1 MNNLKKLI
9 QINQDRFKKLLNNQE
24 SKKLKEGC
32 YVYELE
38 ADTTIPSEFIM
49 MTHFFGDIN
58 LGLQDKIVKYIRKK
72 QNNQGGWPLFHEG
85 PSDLSAS
92 VKAYFALKLAGE
104 NVDSEFMV
112 RAKNLILKLGGAEK
126 VNVFTKISLAMFG
139 QISWDSVPF
148 MPIEIIRF
156 PNWFPFNIYKISYWS
171 RTVLVPLLVIMHRKV
186 IASNPNNTS
195 INELFVNSENK
206 FKKIKLSSEKKL
218 SSKIF
223 LIFDDLAR
231 MIFPLFPKSLKKKCE
246 FDAIKWTIER
256 LNDKDGLGGIFPA
269 MVNSVIAL
277 HSVNKIKYK
286 KQITLGNKAI
296 SRLIVE
302 KKEFAYCQ
310 PCFSPIWDSGWMGIV
325 HLENGLVPDDLTNW
339 FLKKEIKTI
348 GDWSHNK
355 TNIKPGGWAFQFNNN
370 YYPDV
375 DDTALVGMFLDRYNK
390 IRKRKAVSDAIERTR
405 KWIIAMQSKNGGW
418 GAFDIDNTHYLLNS
432 IPFADHGALL
442 DPPTADV
449 SARCL
454 SFLKQLNNPKDE
466 LFINKAVHYLLSQQE
481 RDGSWY
487 GRWGTNYIYGT
498 WSVLSALNLVDFNG
512 KDKVLDKATNYLKKM
527 QRPDGGWGEDGASYY
542 KGFENTVKES
552 TPSQTAWG
560 IMALLAA
567 GQIRSPELEKGLR
580 FLTNKNLEY
589 EEDYY
594 TAVGFPKVF
603 YLKYHGYA
611 KYFPLLAISKIKK
624 KLKKNSIFPDYG
636 T

>member
-1 MNNLKKLI
+1 MDNLKKLI
-9 QINQDRFKKLLNNQE
+9 QINQDRFKKLLNNQQ

-49 MTHFFGDIN
+49 MMHFFGDIN
-58 LGLQDKIVKYIRKK
+58 LGLQDKIVKYILKK
-72 QNNQGGWPLFHEG
+72 QNDQGGWPLFHKG
-85 PSDLSAS
+85 DTDLSAS
-92 VKAYFALKLAGE
+92 VKAYYALKLAGE
-104 NVDSEFMV
+104 NVDSEYMV
-112 RAKNLILKLGGAEK
+112 RAKSLILKLGGAEK

-195 INELFVNSENK
+195 INELFVNSKNK
-206 FKKIKLSSEKKL
+206 FKKIKLSSEKNL

-223 LIFDDLAR
+223 LIFDNLAR
-231 MIFPLFPKSLKKKCE
+231 MVFPLFPKSFKNKCE
-246 FDAIKWTIER
+246 LDAIKWTIER

-277 HSVNKIKYK
+277 NSVNKIKYE
-286 KQITLGNKAI
+286 KQITLANKAI
-296 SRLIVE
+296 SRLIVD
-302 KKEFAYCQ
+302 KQEFAYCQ

-348 GDWSHNK
+348 GDWAHNK
-355 TNIKPGGWAFQFNNN
+355 TNIKPGGWAFQFNND

-481 RDGSWY
+481 KNGSWY

-512 KDKVLDKATNYLKKM
+512 KEKVFDKATNYLKKM
-527 QRPDGGWGEDGASYY
+527 QRLDGGWGEDGKSYY
-542 KGFENTVKES
+542 KGSENTVKES
-552 TPSQTAWG
+552 TPSQTAWAVMG
-560 IMALLAA
+560 LLAA
-567 GQIRSPELEKGLR
+567 GQIHSPELEKGLR
-580 FLTNKNLEY
+580 FLTNKNLKY

-611 KYFPLLAISKIKK
+611 KYFPLLAISKIKNQ
-624 KLKKNSIFPDYG
+624 LEKNSILPEYG